1 MNSITFQPLER
12 LSPAQLLDFSQLNH
26 GLQCEMNTNGSI
38 ILKTPLKKRYI
49 HTSDKILQTLYAWL
63 PDEEEFA
70 ILDNK
75 TGFVLSNSAV
85 RHPIISV
92 VKRHK
97 LSNQLEHLIENVPDF
112 ALEYLT
118 ETENFTSMKL
128 RMREYVTNGCHLAWL
143 LDLNNEKVYVYTM
156 DGSETVIENFEN
168 TLEGDK
174 ILRGYTLNLS
184 TLKT

>member
-12 LSPAQLLDFSQLNH
+12 LTPAQLLEFSQLNH

-38 ILKTPLKKRYI
+38 ILKTPFKKKYI
-49 HTSDKILQTLYAWL
+49 TITDKILHSLNEWL
-63 PDEEEFA
+63 PDEEEFV

-75 TGFVLSNSAV
+75 IGYVLSNSAV

-92 VKRHK
+92 IKRHK
-97 LSNQLEHLIENVPDF
+97 LTNQLEHLIESVPDF

-128 RMREYVTNGCHLAWL
+128 RMREYITNGCHLAWL
-143 LDLNNEKVYVYTM
+143 LDLNNEKVYIYKM
-156 DGSETVIENFEN
+156 DGSETVVENFEN

-174 ILRGYTLNLS
+174 ILRGYVLNLAQ
-184 TLKT
+184 L

>member
-12 LSPAQLLDFSQLNH
+12 LSPAQLLEFSQLNH

-38 ILKTPLKKRYI
+38 ILKTPLKKRYV
-49 HTSDKILQTLYAWL
+49 TTTEKILDSLYDWL
-63 PDEEEFA
+63 PNEEEYA

-75 TGFVLSNSAV
+75 IGYVLSNSAV

-92 VKRHK
+92 IKRHK

-118 ETENFTSMKL
+118 ETENFNSMKL
-128 RMREYVTNGCHLAWL
+128 RMREYITNGCHLAWL
-143 LDLNNEKVYVYTM
+143 LDLNNEKVYVYKM
-156 DGSETVIENFEN
+156 DGSEEIIENFKN
-168 TLEGDK
+168 TLQGDT
-174 ILRGYTLNLS
+174 ILRGYVLDLS
-184 TLKT
+184 QL